1 MEQILGKKHTMPGA
15 KCCCGQRTHT
25 EMKRTRQYT
34 ANKGKQAHLW
44 SEVKKLIN
52 IRVVLTDGLSHI
64 IYFEIANIIKGY
76 EILWVLKG
84 DKV

>member
-34 ANKGKQAHLW
+34 ANKGKQAHLRRLTANT
-44 SEVKKLIN
+44 SERFPEGRKVKFSKFCPFK
-52 IRVVLTDGLSHI
+52 TKA
-64 IYFEIANIIKGY
+64 F
-76 EILWVLKG
+76 LKPALLH
-84 DKV
+84 